1 MSTILTELQ
10 TFSVIFCRGNSNVT
24 VFQKNSYTI
33 PELKIS
39 VQSGNDVISKGTL
52 MKVLNNVI
60 LRFNQ
65 VHDLRGHYMKHVLT

>member
-1 MSTILTELQ
+1 M
-10 TFSVIFCRGNSNVT
+10 
-24 VFQKNSYTI
+24 VFQENSYTI

-39 VQSGNDVISKGTL
+39 VQSGNDVISEGTL

-65 VHDLRGHYMKHVLT
+65 VHDLRGHYMKRVLT